1 MPWVEP
7 IPESTVTFP
16 ADVYRT
22 ISLLPETREEV
33 AACFRALDLGGGW
46 SFTPGAISTLAYN
59 EATGG
64 TSACIHIPRDLE
76 EPERLLAELIAS
88 RTD

>member
-1 MPWVEP
+1 MPWAEP

-22 ISLLPETREEV
+22 ISMIPDTREEV
-33 AACFRALDLGGGW
+33 AACFRALDLGGEW
-46 SFTPGAISTLAYN
+46 SFTTGAINTLAYN

-64 TSACIHIPRDLE
+64 APACIHIPRHLE